1 MFQNWLT
8 NKFLSYVCS
17 IMQQVASKA
26 LLFEYQLIV
35 VCLEYEY
42 LLKTRKK
49 IQYVSNYRLSCYFV
63 FAIAIAT
70 FIKYDSH
77 YF

>member
-49 IQYVSNYRLSCYFV
+49 
-63 FAIAIAT
+63 
-70 FIKYDSH
+70 DSVC
-77 YF
+77 F